1 MNKFL
6 LALSFIL
13 LFSCGHKSVE
23 KNASDDPLVAVDASV
38 YRGLMEML
46 GIGDRCIDFSN
57 ELKPDPE
64 RIVASGASMLM
75 LSAYDGIDAERY
87 RRLGIEVIECTDF
100 NETSPLARAKWMTVY
115 GRMWGVGERADSLYK
130 VVEERYKEL
139 VQQEPLPGL
148 RPPLPD
154 REGEQEKNIAIA
166 ETPPLEGKGEVCP
179 LPYRGGVGKAQG
191 EASFVFFDTL
201 YGNIWYQPANES
213 TIGQM
218 IVDAGGRLPFSDKQ
232 KGGSV
237 PMSKEQ
243 MLMQAGDAD
252 VWIIRYQSEEPMTLQ
267 SLSAMNPV
275 YSQFKAYREGNVWGC
290 NTLKTRYFE
299 EVSFRPDWLLED
311 FIKILH
317 PEQNPSN
324 GLRYFHKLM

>member
-1 MNKFL
+1 MRKIIIRSVVFL
-6 LALSFIL
+6 PLF
-13 LFSCGHKSVE
+13 LFSCGHKAVE

-75 LSAYDGIDAERY
+75 LSAYDGMDAERY
-87 RRLGIEVIECTDF
+87 RRLGIKVIECTDF

-130 VVEERYKEL
+130 VVEERYKKL
-139 VQQEPLPGL
+139 VQQEPLL
-148 RPPLPD
+148 
-154 REGEQEKNIAIA
+154 
-166 ETPPLEGKGEVCP
+166 
-179 LPYRGGVGKAQG
+179 G
-191 EASFVFFDTL
+191 EAPFVFFDTL

-218 IVDAGGRLPFSDKQ
+218 IVDAGGRLPFFDKQ

-299 EVSFRPDWLLED
+299 EVSFRPDLLLED

-317 PEQNPSN
+317 PEQNSSN